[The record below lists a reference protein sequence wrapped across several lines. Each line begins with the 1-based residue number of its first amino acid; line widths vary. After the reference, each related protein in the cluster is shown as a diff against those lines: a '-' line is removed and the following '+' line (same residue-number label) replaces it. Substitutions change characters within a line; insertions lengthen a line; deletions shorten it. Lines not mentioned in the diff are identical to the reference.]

1 MKVIQ
6 KEVKLTSS
14 TSFLFLLSLPGT
26 PPKIEALPLNVSA
39 QPGKPLTLAAAFSGD
54 PAPQV
59 QWVTSGRCLP
69 NGDERYRVETS
80 EGQSTLVIR
89 AVKEGDA
96 GAYTLRL
103 SNEFGTDDATVDVH
117 IRSM

>member
-1 MKVIQ
+1 M
-6 KEVKLTSS
+6 
-14 TSFLFLLSLPGT
+14 F
-26 PPKIEALPLNVSA
+26 PLNISA
-39 QPGKPLTLAAAFSGD
+39 EQGKPLTLAAVFSGD

-59 QWVTSGRCLP
+59 QWVTSGRSLP
-69 NGDERYRVETS
+69 NGDERYQVDTS

-89 AVKEGDA
+89 AVKECDT

-103 SNEFGTDDATVDVH
+103 SNQFGSDDATVYVH